1 MPYTHQGPALY
12 LASDQQTIVPADDP
26 RAAFL
31 LIAPGGTLPDEV
43 AQRYGLPQAAA
54 QLEPEKAEKAEQPK
68 PNKARQPRE
77 NKAA

>member
-1 MPYTHQGPALY
+1 MPYIHQGPALY

-43 AQRYGLPQAAA
+43 AQRYGLPQAVA
-54 QLEPEKAEKAEQPK
+54 QPESEKAEQPK